1 MPFIMKLD
9 GEISLEE
16 ANKIWDYIIQREQ
29 KERKE
34 QEKEKEQKKKS

>member
-16 ANKIWDYIIQREQ
+16 ANKVWDFIIQREQ
-29 KERKE
+29 EKVE
-34 QEKEKEQKKKS
+34 QEKKEQNKKS